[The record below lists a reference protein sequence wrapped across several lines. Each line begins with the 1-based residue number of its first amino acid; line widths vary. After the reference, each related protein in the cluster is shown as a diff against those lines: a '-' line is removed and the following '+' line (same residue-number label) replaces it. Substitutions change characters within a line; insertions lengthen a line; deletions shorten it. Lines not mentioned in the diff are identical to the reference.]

1 MLSMVSGRQ
10 RAGKTYVCVELLLEY
25 LKESKR
31 HIFSDFPLNP
41 DIICEYAA
49 DGKHKHPARYR
60 SYLERLHLFMDFSGR
75 NKQYYKQFKKANPDY
90 CSLHLSLSKHK
101 TIKKEGRLDLVVYV
115 RDNPLILA
123 REKLISFWN
132 HTPANSVVFIDE
144 AYEIFGALDQRSH
157 GQEIRKQLLA
167 YTRQHGHF
175 KDDIYLISHKEGD
188 IDKII
193 RNGIQRHYVVSNSK
207 YENMFDKRIMQG
219 LKWPIQF
226 FMVKIYQMG
235 DKKESDSF
243 YYFPKQQIF
252 KCYNSFSVSSS
263 LNKAAASEEDFNTDA
278 AVDHKAN
285 WKGFTRQ
292 FVPLASFFLCTGVGI
307 AWFIYHCIDNYTST
321 TVSCGPSSSVSSPGQ
336 GGTSVLKQSTPTI
349 KLLTPSTIVYSDKLI
364 IKKGSIYHGYKVEKI
379 DFDFVVLSRS
389 GVSNKYSLAA
399 LRPEASAPGIRAAI
413 LQRQQQPVQQLSGI
427 QSGLQPVQPSQ
438 SPTVNSSSMQ
448 LPASASAVSRSSVSA
463 FSVSGAASAVSSG
476 SGR

>member
-10 RAGKTYVCVELLLEY
+10 RAGKTYVCVELLIEY

-41 DIICEYAA
+41 DIICEHAA

-75 NKQYYKQFKKANPDY
+75 NKLYYKQFKKTNPDY
-90 CSLHLSLSKHK
+90 CALHLSLPKHK
-101 TIKKEGRLDLVVYV
+101 AIKKEGRLESFIFV
-115 RDNPLILA
+115 RDNPLILS

-132 HTPANSVVFIDE
+132 YTPANSVVFIDE
-144 AYEIFGALDQRSH
+144 AYEMFGALDQRSH
-157 GQEIRKQLLA
+157 GQDIRKQLLA

-175 KDDIYLISHKEGD
+175 KDDIYLVSHKEGD

-193 RNGIQRHYVVSNSK
+193 RNGIQRHYVISNSK
-207 YENMFDKRIMQG
+207 YENMFEKRIFQG

-243 YYFPKQQIF
+243 YYFPKQAIF

-263 LNKAAASEEDFNTDA
+263 LNKVAASEEDFNTDA

-292 FVPLASFFLCTGVGI
+292 FFPYASFFLCTGVGI
-307 AWFIYHCIDNYTST
+307 AWFIWHCIDNYTT
-321 TVSCGPSSSVSSPGQ
+321 TSVSGASPGMSSAGQ
-336 GGTSVLKQSTPTI
+336 GATASALKQSSAPTI
-349 KLLTPSTIVYSDKLI
+349 KLLTPSTIVYSDKFI

-379 DFDFVVLSRS
+379 DFDYVVLSRG
-389 GVSNKYSLAA
+389 GVSNKYSLGC
-399 LRPEASAPGIRAAI
+399 LRPEASAPGVRSSIV
-413 LQRQQQPVQQLSGI
+413 QRQQSDRQLSGI
-427 QSGLQPVQPSQ
+427 QPGQQPVQSLQ
-438 SPTVNSSSMQ
+438 SSTVNSSSMQ
-448 LPASASAVSRSSVSA
+448 LSSPAAAVSRSGVPALSLP
-463 FSVSGAASAVSSG
+463 GAASAVSSS